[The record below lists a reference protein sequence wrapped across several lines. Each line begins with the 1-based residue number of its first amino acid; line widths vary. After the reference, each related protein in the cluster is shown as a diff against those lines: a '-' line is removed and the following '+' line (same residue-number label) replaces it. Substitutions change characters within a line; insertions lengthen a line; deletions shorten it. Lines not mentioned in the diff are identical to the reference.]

1 MPKIL
6 DLKQGS
12 QEWLAARCG
21 IPTSSNFH
29 RIITPKTR
37 KRSAQLE
44 SYAMGLTCERW
55 TGRPL
60 DNFTTAAMNDGT
72 EREDQAVA
80 SYELTRGVDTRM
92 VGFITTDD
100 GRYGAS
106 PDRMVIGGGLLE
118 CKNPK
123 AHTHVAYLLGEGPE
137 ENYKCQLQGQLLVTG
152 APWVDIISCYPGM
165 PDIVIRVEPDAEF
178 IATLGPSLN
187 EVCDLVDFYMEKL
200 KASGY
205 EPFNFDAEPPV
216 DDIGPF
222 AISQADVDLFIGAKF
237 PKGAPVQ

>member
-1 MPKIL
+1 MSKEHVCV
-6 DLKQGS
+6 QGS
-12 QEWLAARCG
+12 ALWLAARCG
-21 IPTSSNFH
+21 IPTSSCFH
-29 RIITPKTR
+29 RIVTPKTR

-44 SYAMGLTCERW
+44 PYAMDLTCERW

-72 EREDQAVA
+72 EREEQAVA

-92 VGFITTDD
+92 VGLITTDD

-123 AHTHVAYLLGEGPE
+123 AHTHVAYLLGQGPE
-137 ENYKCQLQGQLLVTG
+137 SDYFCQLQGQLLVTG

-178 IATLGPSLN
+178 MATLRLLLN
-187 EVCDLVDFYMEKL
+187 EVCDLVHMYMEKL

-205 EPFNFDAEPPV
+205 EPFSFEAEPV

-222 AISQADVDLFIGAKF
+222 GISQADADRFMAAKF
-237 PKGAPVQ
+237 PKGAPIQ